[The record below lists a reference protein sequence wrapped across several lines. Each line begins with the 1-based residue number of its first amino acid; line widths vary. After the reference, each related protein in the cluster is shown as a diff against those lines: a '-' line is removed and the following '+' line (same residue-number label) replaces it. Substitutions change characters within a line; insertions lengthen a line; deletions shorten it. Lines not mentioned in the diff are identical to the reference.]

1 MRYLTAGEVM
11 LVNQQEI
18 GPDLLA
24 DFGLLEA
31 AVLRPQQSVFG
42 ADAYPDIHAK
52 AAAMMHS
59 LIRNHAFIDG
69 NKRTG
74 VLAMVLFYNL
84 NGFQIDA
91 VQEDVIALA
100 VDIAEGQID
109 VEGIAGTLKGWARP
123 LRLPEE

>member
-1 MRYLTAGEVM
+1 MRYLTASEVIFI
-11 LVNQQEI
+11 NQCEV

-42 ADAYPDIHAK
+42 SDAYPDIHTK

-59 LIRNHAFIDG
+59 LIRNHPFVDG

-74 VLAMVLFYNL
+74 ALSMILFYNL
-84 NGFQIDA
+84 NGYAIEAEQGA
-91 VQEDVIALA
+91 VVALA
-100 VDIAEGQID
+100 LDVAEGQID
-109 VEGIAGTLKGWARP
+109 VEGIAGVLKSWAQPLTLP
-123 LRLPEE
+123 DE